1 LADIWIISD
10 GKPGHLNQ
18 SLGLAEALV
27 RLRPELKFDV
37 RSINDG
43 ISLLKTDTSP
53 KLILS
58 AGRRTHWWS
67 WLCKLRFKAKNVV
80 MMRPSLPLA
89 CFDLVLVP
97 EHDQMKGGSDRVEAT
112 SGALNRMVPGDKLA
126 GSALVLVGGPSKHV
140 RWKDQEVINQLQ
152 QIRSANPEFGL
163 RVATSRRTPNEF
175 LELLKGL
182 PNTEIV
188 QPESVGGDW
197 LPSTLAETERVWVTS
212 DSVSMVYEALT
223 AGCAVSLI
231 GLESVANSRT
241 QRGMQMLVDAGL
253 VDYRT
258 DFESTRSGKRL
269 AEATRCAEI
278 ILEKGWL

>member
-1 LADIWIISD
+1 MADIWIISD

>member
-1 LADIWIISD
+1 MADIWIISD

-152 QIRSANPEFGL
+152 QIRSANPDRAL
-163 RVATSRRTPNEF
+163 RVATSRRTPDKF
-175 LELLKGL
+175 LERLKGL
-182 PNTEIV
+182 PNTEII
-188 QPESVGGDW
+188 QPESVGSDW
-197 LPSTLAETERVWVTS
+197 LPRTLAETERVWATS
-212 DSVSMVYEALT
+212 DSISMVYEALT

-231 GLESVANSRT
+231 GLESAANSRT

-258 DFESTRSGKRL
+258 DFESTRSGDCR
-269 AEATRCAEI
+269 AEATRCAQI
-278 ILEKGWL
+278 ILEKRFI

>member
-182 PNTEIV
+182 PNTEII
-188 QPESVGGDW
+188 QPESVGSDW

-223 AGCAVSLI
+223 AGCFVSLI
-231 GLESVANSRT
+231 GLESVTNSRT
-241 QRGMQMLVDAGL
+241 QRGMQMLLDADL

-269 AEATRCAEI
+269 AEATRCAQI
-278 ILEKGWL
+278 ILEKQFI

>member
-27 RLRPELKFDV
+27 RLRPELSFEV

-43 ISLLKTDTSP
+43 ISLLKSDTP
-53 KLILS
+53 PELILS

-97 EHDQMKGGSDRVEAT
+97 EHDRLKCGSGSVKAT
-112 SGALNRMVPGDKLA
+112 RGALNRMVPGDKLT
-126 GSALVLVGGPSKHV
+126 GSAVVLVGGPSKHV
-140 RWKDQEVINQLQ
+140 RWNDQEVINQLQ
-152 QIRSANPEFGL
+152 QIQSANPDFTL
-163 RVATSRRTPNEF
+163 RVATSRRTPDKF
-175 LELLKGL
+175 LERLKGL
-182 PNTEIV
+182 PNTEII
-188 QPESVGGDW
+188 QPESVGSDW
-197 LPSTLAETERVWVTS
+197 LPRTLAETERVWATS

-231 GLESVANSRT
+231 GLESAANSRT
-241 QRGMQMLVDAGL
+241 QRGMQMLLEADL
-253 VDYRT
+253 VDYST
-258 DFESTRSGKRL
+258 DFESTRSGAGL
-269 AEATRCAEI
+269 AEAARCAQI
-278 ILEKGWL
+278 ILEKQFI

>member
-10 GKPGHLNQ
+10 GKLGHLNQ

-152 QIRSANPEFGL
+152 QIRSANPDLAL
-163 RVATSRRTPNEF
+163 RVATSRRTPDKF
-175 LELLKGL
+175 LERLKGL
-182 PNTEIV
+182 PNTEII
-188 QPESVGGDW
+188 QPESVGSDW
-197 LPSTLAETERVWVTS
+197 LPRTLAETERVWATS
-212 DSVSMVYEALT
+212 DSISMVYEALT

-231 GLESVANSRT
+231 GLESAANSRT

-253 VDYRT
+253 VDYSAN
-258 DFESTRSGKRL
+258 FESTHSGAGL
-269 AEATRCAEI
+269 AEAARCAQI
-278 ILEKGWL
+278 ILEKRFI